1 MRTVPEKTLRNWKTG
16 AGTGSGR
23 TQAKRSN
30 EIQTKK
36 HITVDTMQGN
46 EKGFPVFMCC
56 YLEQHKVYRGEECRH
71 ESIADKLTERFNNRK

>member
-30 EIQTKK
+30 NIQIKK

-46 EKGFPVFMCC
+46 QSFPCIDVLLFRNGTRF
-56 YLEQHKVYRGEECRH
+56 EDREGCRH
-71 ESIADKLTERFNNRK
+71 ESIG

>member
-30 EIQTKK
+30 DIQIKK

-46 EKGFPVFMCC
+46 KKFSL
-56 YLEQHKVYRGEECRH
+56 Y
-71 ESIADKLTERFNNRK
+71 

>member
-1 MRTVPEKTLRNWKTG
+1 MRTMPEKTLRNWKTG

-23 TQAKRSN
+23 TQAKRSK

-36 HITVDTMQGN
+36 YITVDTMQGN

-56 YLEQHKVYRGEECRH
+56 YLEQHKVYRGREGRRD
-71 ESIADKLTERFNNRK
+71 ESYDGQHRF